1 MINIINNILPE
12 QIKELLKDVTATQGG
27 HWVEKKELRVAE
39 ANRKIGKHFN
49 PKSART
55 RSF

>member
-1 MINIINNILPE
+1 MLNIINNILPV
-12 QIKELLKDVTATQGG
+12 QVKDLLKDATATQGG
-27 HWVEKKELRVAE
+27 QWVEKKELRIAE

>member
-1 MINIINNILPE
+1 MLNIINNILPD
-12 QIKELLKDVTATQGG
+12 QVKGLIKDVTANQGG
-27 HWVEKKELRVAE
+27 QWVEKKELRVAE
-39 ANRKIGKHFN
+39 ANRKIGNHFN